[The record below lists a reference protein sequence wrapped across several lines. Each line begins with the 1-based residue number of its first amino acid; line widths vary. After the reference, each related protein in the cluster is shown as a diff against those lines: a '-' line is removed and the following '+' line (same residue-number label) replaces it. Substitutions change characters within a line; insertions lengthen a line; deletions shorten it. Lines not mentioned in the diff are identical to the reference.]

1 MESHGHGVTPLTGKR
16 GGNFVKH
23 RFVQLQQQQQQQLVA
38 LVGKYTRRHNN
49 CSWPAFEL

>member
-23 RFVQLQQQQQQQLVA
+23 RFVQLQQQQQQQLA
-38 LVGKYTRRHNN
+38 WVGKVHQEAQQLQLAR
-49 CSWPAFEL
+49 L